1 MNIKNR
7 LDKLA
12 AALSQSREQHIIK
25 IHDMQGIEPTGWR
38 HSVDASSGRWE
49 NPKTIYSVDDARF
62 DELTGLHI
70 FFAEY
75 GD

>member
-12 AALSQSREQHIIK
+12 AALSQSREQHIVK
-25 IHDMQGIEPTGWR
+25 IDDRQGVEPTGWR
-38 HSVDASSGRWE
+38 HVVDTSGGGWQ

-62 DELTGLHI
+62 DTMTGLHI